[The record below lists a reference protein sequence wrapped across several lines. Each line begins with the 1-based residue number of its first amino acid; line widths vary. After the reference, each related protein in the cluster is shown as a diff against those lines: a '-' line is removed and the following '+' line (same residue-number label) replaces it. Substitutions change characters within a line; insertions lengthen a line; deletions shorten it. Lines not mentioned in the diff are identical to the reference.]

1 MFTVYVIRSARGIR
15 YIGYTENLAKRLE
28 QHNAGIS
35 KFTSRDCNWQLLHQ
49 ETYQTRAEA
58 MRREKWLKSGEG
70 RRFIDAIDGKKTSGS

>member
-15 YIGYTENLAKRLE
+15 YTGYTENLTKRLE

-35 KFTSRDCNWQLLHQ
+35 KFTSRDFNWQLLYQ
-49 ETYQTRAEA
+49 ETYETRAEA

-70 RRFIDAIDGKKTSGS
+70 RRFIDAIGGRKTSGS